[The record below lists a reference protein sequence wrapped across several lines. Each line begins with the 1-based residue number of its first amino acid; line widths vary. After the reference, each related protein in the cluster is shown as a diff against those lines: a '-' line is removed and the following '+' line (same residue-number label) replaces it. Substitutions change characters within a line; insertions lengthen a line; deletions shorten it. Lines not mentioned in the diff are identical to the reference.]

1 MNPELSIIVPLLN
14 SSLVPGLLGL
24 VILLIASALISGAE
38 VALFSLTQKDLD
50 EAKKTKSKSF
60 EIIIDLLTQPKK
72 LLASILV
79 ANNFI
84 NIAIVILFASLGDS
98 LFEGVDSELNLGG
111 FKIDLVFFI
120 EVVLI
125 TFLIL
130 LIGEILPKVYAN
142 RNNLKFSKFMAYP
155 LKVLDI
161 IISPISIPMQRLT
174 LGIHKKLGK
183 QKSSLSVG
191 YLSQALELTSNEDTT
206 QEEQKILQGIVSFGN
221 TDTKQVMRPR
231 IDIFALDQSTEYSK
245 IIPEII
251 KNGYSRIPIY
261 KDSIDSVT
269 GILYVKDL
277 LPHLQKKQFDWTT
290 LMRTPFFVPENKK
303 LDDLM
308 VEFQEKKIHLAVVV
322 DEYGGTSGV
331 VSLEDVIE
339 EIVGDISDEFDDDDL
354 IYSKLDA
361 HNYVFEGKT
370 TLKDFYR
377 IIKLTDESIFEDKK
391 GEAETLAGFVL
402 EISKSFP
409 KLNSKINF
417 KTYSFTVE
425 ALSNKRIKQLKVT
438 LKK

>member
-24 VILLIASALISGAE
+24 VILLIGSALISGAE

-183 QKSSLSVG
+183 QKSTLRSVIEKVYCCVMYESR
-191 YLSQALELTSNEDTT
+191 YLY
-206 QEEQKILQGIVSFGN
+206 VM
-221 TDTKQVMRPR
+221 KQV
-231 IDIFALDQSTEYSK
+231 LGET
-245 IIPEII
+245 
-251 KNGYSRIPIY
+251 
-261 KDSIDSVT
+261 
-269 GILYVKDL
+269 
-277 LPHLQKKQFDWTT
+277 
-290 LMRTPFFVPENKK
+290 RTRTWMF
-303 LDDLM
+303 
-308 VEFQEKKIHLAVVV
+308 
-322 DEYGGTSGV
+322 
-331 VSLEDVIE
+331 
-339 EIVGDISDEFDDDDL
+339 
-354 IYSKLDA
+354 
-361 HNYVFEGKT
+361 
-370 TLKDFYR
+370 
-377 IIKLTDESIFEDKK
+377 
-391 GEAETLAGFVL
+391 
-402 EISKSFP
+402 
-409 KLNSKINF
+409 
-417 KTYSFTVE
+417 
-425 ALSNKRIKQLKVT
+425 
-438 LKK
+438 